1 MDIVNKNMV
10 AEDRQEVRLFM
21 ISVKMF
27 DAENEVDE
35 TIRHLE
41 SITIYNGQMRCK
53 ESEDVEFIIPEG
65 ELEHYCFY
73 ISDDIITVDD
83 WGE

>member
-1 MDIVNKNMV
+1 
-10 AEDRQEVRLFM
+10 M

-27 DAENEVDE
+27 DALNGVEKTV
-35 TIRHLE
+35 RHLE
-41 SITIYNGQMRCK
+41 SIAIYNGQMRCK
-53 ESEDVEFIIPEG
+53 ENDDVEFFIPEDD
-65 ELEHYCFY
+65 LEHYCFY